1 MAQVPVKQTA
11 RLTKLSVPTIR
22 HWFAVFR
29 PKLPDDTDTLDSL
42 VQLDEA
48 YFGSKSK
55 NTLRALFMG
64 KQMDSRKL
72 AYKIIN
78 KPYPVREDA
87 WDFLKEKVKPQT
99 QIATDGAK
107 IYRGMDK
114 WWPVT
119 HSYDLHRKFEFEQ
132 TSEIEGIFD
141 RLVKLLE
148 SVDRSNLTESRK
160 SQDLARLDRGAIDE
174 IKVIKYK
181 VITIARQ
188 RKAANDNFIL
198 RQQQYR
204 KAA

>member
-1 MAQVPVKQTA
+1 MNLNVIEGSFSFSQL
-11 RLTKLSVPTIR
+11 LTKLR
-22 HWFAVFR
+22 
-29 PKLPDDTDTLDSL
+29 
-42 VQLDEA
+42 EA
-48 YFGSKSK
+48 YKMIKKSVIK
-55 NTLRALFMG
+55 LKRA
-64 KQMDSRKL
+64 KSVE
-72 AYKIIN
+72 KIE
-78 KPYPVREDA
+78 Y
-87 WDFLKEKVKPQT
+87 LKETLKYVIISESMAKRLTAKSTREAVSIAQNIADQVSSLKIQDEK
-99 QIATDGAK
+99 QIA
-107 IYRGMDK
+107 
-114 WWPVT
+114 
-119 HSYDLHRKFEFEQ
+119 
-132 TSEIEGIFD
+132 EIEGIFD